1 MRDLGVNG
9 WKREAQIS
17 SSIIAGAAFAGEGI
31 GLASQPDPAPRPTK
45 KSRIFTLGASKQ
57 RESFKNL
64 KPFKR
69 QKRWL

>member
-31 GLASQPDPAPRPTK
+31 GLASQPDPAPRPNEEVK
-45 KSRIFTLGASKQ
+45 DLYLGRQQTA
-57 RESFKNL
+57 REF
-64 KPFKR
+64 
-69 QKRWL
+69 